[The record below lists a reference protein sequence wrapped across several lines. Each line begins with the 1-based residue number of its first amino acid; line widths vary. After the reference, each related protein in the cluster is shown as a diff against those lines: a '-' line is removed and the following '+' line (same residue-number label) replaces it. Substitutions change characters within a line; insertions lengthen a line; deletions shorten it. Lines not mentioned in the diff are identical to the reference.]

1 VLDASARVLYAVGM
15 ETCNKEFQNLINPY
29 IEKLVTLNKYAE
41 SHILE
46 KVDKYCISR
55 PNPHNAHTSY
65 DITFV
70 VWGEST
76 AFESIGVF
84 YISSNSF
91 KDKLQE
97 FYEFID
103 RIFREISK
111 IENSGSIKIRLDIY
125 DEKKYSFEEHT
136 YKIMSLF

>member
-1 VLDASARVLYAVGM
+1 MDA
-15 ETCNKEFQNLINPY
+15 NKEFQNLINPY
-29 IEKLVTLNKYAE
+29 IEKLVNLEKYTE

-46 KVDKYCISR
+46 KVDKYYIGR
-55 PNPHNAHTSY
+55 PNPNNSHHSY

-76 AFESIGVF
+76 AFESIGIC

-91 KDKLQE
+91 KEKLGE
-97 FYEFID
+97 FYDFID

-125 DEKKYSFEEHT
+125 DEREHIYEEHT
-136 YKIMSLF
+136 YKITSLF